1 MTCYSHTIDPK
12 GVRHD
17 SFCLGSPA
25 RVELDRLKFNLDC
38 DLDPSPKNNHDSS
51 APTLRSFPRYW
62 YETGPSYLFQHFINV
77 KAQQAASVTKH
88 ALPFNS
94 TLPTVILVKREIANF
109 NVWHNLLEV
118 MSVTHSLDVIS
129 MDKGTSTMWESPNR
143 HNIHILILDDLEDG
157 PYHELWNI
165 LTPNPVLRASDLA
178 QIPVCNVV
186 VPIPGGA
193 NPFWQG
199 DWVDLECTQSS
210 LLSTFTRRILEHF
223 DLFAPSTASSPHN
236 LKITVID
243 RVTKRRLLHQDEL
256 MAALKDAL
264 PEHNIQLVDFAT
276 LPFRDQLA
284 TVRYSDVLVGVHGA
298 GLTHGM
304 FLPSG
309 SAIVEFMP
317 LDLEHRGFRNMARM
331 LGHSYHGVKT
341 IKSNI
346 AETKGDWQSDDVEVD
361 QNDFL
366 RELANAVDNVA
377 KQRTKA
383 QSRLDA
389 LLHVWD

>member
-1 MTCYSHTIDPK
+1 M
-12 GVRHD
+12 
-17 SFCLGSPA
+17 
-25 RVELDRLKFNLDC
+25 
-38 DLDPSPKNNHDSS
+38 
-51 APTLRSFPRYW
+51 PTLRSFPRYW
-62 YETGPSYLFQHFINV
+62 YETGPAYLFQHFIDIT
-77 KAQQAASVTKH
+77 AQHSSSVTKH
-88 ALPFNS
+88 PLPFNN
-94 TLPTVILVKREIANF
+94 TLPTVILIKREIANF
-109 NVWHNLLEV
+109 NVWHNLLEI
-118 MSVTHSLDVIS
+118 MSAAHSLDVIS
-129 MDKGTSTMWESPNR
+129 MDKSIGTLWKAPNR
-143 HNIHILILDDLEDG
+143 DNIHILVLDDLEDG
-157 PYHELWNI
+157 PYHQLWHI

-178 QIPVCNVV
+178 KIPVSNVI

-199 DWVDLECTQSS
+199 DWIDLECTRSS

-223 DLFAPSTASSPHN
+223 DLVAPSTASSSHT

-256 MAALKDAL
+256 IAALKTAF
-264 PEHNIQLVDFAT
+264 PRHNIQLVDFAI
-276 LPFRDQLA
+276 LPFRDQVA

-304 FLPSG
+304 FLPSS

-317 LDLEHRGFRNMARM
+317 HNLEHRGFRNMARM
-331 LGHSYHGVKT
+331 LGHSYHGAKT
-341 IKSNI
+341 IKPNI
-346 AETKGDWQSDDVEVD
+346 AENKGDWQSDDVEVD

-366 RELANAVDNVA
+366 REVTNAVEDVA
-377 KQRTKA
+377 KQRAKA